1 MEASQIKTFSAKVE
15 QLLAYCQ
22 KLEADNTTLKALQN
36 EWLSE
41 RTKLLQKNDL
51 AKTKIESIINRLK
64 AMEQE

>member
-1 MEASQIKTFSAKVE
+1 MEASQLQSFSAKVE

-22 KLEADNTTLKALQN
+22 KLEADNASLKALQN

-51 AKTKIESIINRLK
+51 AKTKIESMITRLK
-64 AMEQE
+64 AMEQ

>member
-22 KLEADNTTLKALQN
+22 KLEADNSTLKALQN

-51 AKTKIESIINRLK
+51 AKTKIESIISRLK

>member
-1 MEASQIKTFSAKVE
+1 MEASQIKAFSAKVE

-22 KLEADNTTLKALQN
+22 KLEADNNSLKALQN

-51 AKTKIESIINRLK
+51 AKNKIESMITRLK
-64 AMEQE
+64 AMEQ

>member
-1 MEASQIKTFSAKVE
+1 MEAPQIKSFSSKVE

-22 KLEADNTTLKALQN
+22 KLEADNSSLKALQN

-51 AKTKIESIINRLK
+51 AKSKIESMITRLK
-64 AMEQE
+64 AMEQQ

>member
-1 MEASQIKTFSAKVE
+1 MEASQLQSFSAKVE

-22 KLEADNTTLKALQN
+22 KLEADNASLKALQN

-51 AKTKIESIINRLK
+51 AKRKIESMITRLK
-64 AMEQE
+64 AMEQ

>member
-22 KLEADNTTLKALQN
+22 KLEADNSTLKALQN

-51 AKTKIESIINRLK
+51 AKSKIESIISRLK

>member
-51 AKTKIESIINRLK
+51 AKSKIESIINRLK

>member
-22 KLEADNTTLKALQN
+22 KLEADNASLKALQN

-51 AKTKIESIINRLK
+51 AKSKIESIINRLK

>member
-51 AKTKIESIINRLK
+51 AKTKIESIISRLK